1 MTPPPWDVFFL
12 IVGKNVSF
20 EKQSHLPQGPVEELC
35 EHSEEPPQ
43 NPLLHLGPWGDG
55 GGGRFDGGEKV
66 IQEEIPLVG
75 GEGEA
80 VGLRKTN
87 GITRTIC
94 TKKTG

>member
-35 EHSEEPPQ
+35 EHAEEPPQ

-55 GGGRFDGGEKV
+55 GGGGFDGGKEV

-75 GEGEA
+75 GQGEA
-80 VGLRKTN
+80 VGLGKTN
-87 GITRTIC
+87 
-94 TKKTG
+94 

>member
-1 MTPPPWDVFFL
+1 M
-12 IVGKNVSF
+12 SF
-20 EKQSHLPQGPVEELC
+20 KKQSHLPQGPVEELC

-55 GGGRFDGGEKV
+55 GGGRFDGGKEV

-80 VGLRKTN
+80 VGLGKN
-87 GITRTIC
+87 KLIYAQNLHE
-94 TKKTG
+94 KTGKHRNVLLRNFFIYL